1 MDPQT
6 DVTRLLQEVE
16 RGESRAADALLPV
29 VYRDLRRLAQSY
41 LKSERAEHT
50 LQATELVHEAYLR
63 LIDQTR
69 VDWQSRGHFMAI
81 AAQAMRRIL
90 VEHARRRGRDKRG
103 GGAVRISIDDARST
117 GASGPGVEVLALNEA
132 LDRLAA
138 AAPEKARVVELR
150 FFGGLSVKETA
161 AVLDLGERSVERYFL
176 YGRTWLYRE
185 LSGPSAQ
192 DEARPP

>member
-41 LKSERAEHT
+41 LKSERPEHT

-138 AAPEKARVVELR
+138 AAPENARDV
-150 FFGGLSVKETA
+150 
-161 AVLDLGERSVERYFL
+161 D
-176 YGRTWLYRE
+176 RTH
-185 LSGPSAQ
+185 P
-192 DEARPP
+192 